1 MVTVV
6 STGSCGAD
14 DGAGSAGSEEGA
26 GSDGAEDGAEVG
38 DDGEEGA
45 SESSA
50 RSLLV
55 SETLSTTD
63 GSLALYVVKV
73 SLSPVTSTF
82 I

>member
-6 STGSCGAD
+6 STGSRGAD
-14 DGAGSAGSEEGA
+14 DGTGSAGSEEGA
-26 GSDGAEDGAEVG
+26 DSDGAEEG

-45 SESSA
+45 SEISA
-50 RSLLV
+50 QSLLV